1 MDALRKRFPNV
12 DDEVFETLRSAAARK
27 MKALSPKKFTLA
39 SGGAFNAVAL
49 PVVPDEVTSVTD
61 ASKEPLEYRLVG
73 QQIVASRPFVAP
85 VAVEYITVHQRTK
98 WQIDMETAI
107 CKEILKQ

>member
-12 DDEVFETLRSAAARK
+12 DDEVFATLRSAAARRV
-27 MKALSPKKFTLA
+27 KALSPKKFTLA

-85 VAVEYITVHQRTK
+85 VAVEYIPTEQRAK
-98 WQIDMETAI
+98 WQSDMEIAI
-107 CKEILKQ
+107 WKELRKL